1 MDCKCGKA
9 SSASFVLASIYE
21 MKISDDT
28 RLLLCLGAL
37 ISHHHVLTSK
47 NCFGPTESDRRNT
60 VNIFKCFYI
69 VQVTTSSLKILFKN
83 HESYPYISDPGAFP
97 HSITLNVNKEK
108 LDDKFIL
115 IHDVAEIKKSPHD
128 DFCILT
134 MKKYVHFK
142 FVTFSPLCLPEN
154 PNQFYDKVESKAKI
168 YGFGYDITFEQT
180 VKEIAK
186 MERDQNKML
195 KTSRT
200 HKTLDLGSI
209 GSQVLSRRKCLQL
222 FGKHGDRLEGKG
234 GPGPED
240 IELKV

>member
-1 MDCKCGKA
+1 M
-9 SSASFVLASIYE
+9 
-21 MKISDDT
+21 
-28 RLLLCLGAL
+28 
-37 ISHHHVLTSK
+37 
-47 NCFGPTESDRRNT
+47 
-60 VNIFKCFYI
+60 
-69 VQVTTSSLKILFKN
+69 QVTTSSLKILFSN

-108 LDDKFIL
+108 LENRFIL
-115 IHDVAEIKKSPHD
+115 LHDVAEIKKSPHD

-134 MKKYVHFK
+134 MKKYVNFK
-142 FVTFSPLCLPEN
+142 YVTFSPLCLPEN

-180 VKEIAK
+180 IKEIAK

-195 KTSRT
+195 KISRT
-200 HKTLDLGSI
+200 NKVLE
-209 GSQVLSRRKCLQL
+209 SQVLSRRKCLQL

-240 IELKV
+240 MDLKV